1 MNRQEY
7 LEQMQAFREE
17 LQENAIQNRKA
28 LDDLNDKYRQ
38 DLTNLNLNKRNEERL
53 IRDKHTEAQH
63 DIERKMNALKVQWAQ
78 EHPINETRIVE

>member
-28 LDDLNDKYRQ
+28 LDDLKDKYRQ

>member
-1 MNRQEY
+1 
-7 LEQMQAFREE
+7 MQAFREE

-28 LDDLNDKYRQ
+28 LDDLKDKYRQ

>member
-1 MNRQEY
+1 
-7 LEQMQAFREE
+7 MQAFREE

-28 LDDLNDKYRQ
+28 LDDLNDKYSQ
-38 DLTNLNLNKRNEERL
+38 DLTNLNLNKRNDERL